1 MESTAQFRVA
11 KNLQDLVQIHL
22 PPTVS
27 EAHVQRYVQYCL
39 RLLSSRIQPLDSKID
54 GSTEADAEHIKT
66 LLIKKSKPIGFVSIH
81 FSSVVEAAP
90 KRKHVAVITK
100 V

>member
-27 EAHVQRYVQYCL
+27 EAHV
-39 RLLSSRIQPLDSKID
+39 
-54 GSTEADAEHIKT
+54 
-66 LLIKKSKPIGFVSIH
+66 
-81 FSSVVEAAP
+81 
-90 KRKHVAVITK
+90 
-100 V
+100 